1 MNIEIFPESDLDLGL
16 LLISTNQMIYSQ
28 QYLMDTGSKVQ
39 VQAGKEIE
47 PKKLGLFFLLFFLKP
62 FIPTSRIQ
70 GLPDSYPRPEVSL
83 VSLL

>member
-47 PKKLGLFFLLFFLKP
+47 PKKLGLFFLLFFLN
-62 FIPTSRIQ
+62 
-70 GLPDSYPRPEVSL
+70 PEWESNPQHQW
-83 VSLL
+83 

>member
-1 MNIEIFPESDLDLGL
+1 VYTGL
-16 LLISTNQMIYSQ
+16 
-28 QYLMDTGSKVQ
+28 KVQ